1 MRSIFCTTCGAKIE
15 YSSAK
20 PKFCSSC
27 GEPMDSSISS
37 TNKVMQRNTE
47 RQKIKEIG
55 EDETDADQVPSIANL
70 EYDIE
75 VPQDNIF
82 NLGSILNEGQKEN
95 KE

>member
-15 YSSAK
+15 YSTAK

-27 GEPMDSSISS
+27 GEPMSNSVASI
-37 TNKVMQRNTE
+37 NKVMPKNMQRK
-47 RQKIKEIG
+47 KISQLG
-55 EDETDADQVPSIANL
+55 EDETDADQVPSLANL

-95 KE
+95 QE